1 MTTLRLSVALVCA
14 LAAASALPAQENV
27 TSRVIPSG
35 TRFLASLESPLSTT
49 DAKEGDHFE
58 AVTLEPI
65 AASDG
70 SMLAAGSEIRG
81 HVDKVEPA
89 HKTGHARLWLT
100 FDDLKT
106 SAGWTP
112 VVAVVDDI
120 PGVHSIRV
128 NEQREGDIEA
138 QSDPRKDAEAAAAA
152 GAFVGAATGVA
163 SRNAKD
169 AATGAAIGAVTA
181 FMAVSG
187 IGQEVTI
194 DKTMKLELTL
204 ERDLAV
210 DGQ

>member
-1 MTTLRLSVALVCA
+1 MNATRVSAALFCLLASV
-14 LAAASALPAQENV
+14 SAIQAQGNNN
-27 TSRVIPSG
+27 SRSIPSG
-35 TRFLASLESPLSTT
+35 TRFLTCLKADLSTKT
-49 DAKEGDHFE
+49 ANAGDQFE
-58 AVTLEPI
+58 AVTLEPLT
-65 AASDG
+65 ATDG
-70 SMLAAGSEIRG
+70 TVLNAGTELRG

-100 FDDLKT
+100 FDDVRT
-106 SAGWTP
+106 SAGWAP
-112 VVAVVDDI
+112 VVAVVDDV

-128 NEQREGDIEA
+128 DSQQEGEIEA
-138 QSDPRKDAEAAAAA
+138 QHDSRKDAESAAAA

-163 SRNAKD
+163 SRNPKD

-187 IGQEVTI
+187 LGQEVTI

-210 DGQ
+210 GTD